1 MLRSGVIAAGVIAL
15 VCGVAAL
22 VTGVIPPALVALGWG
37 ILLLLG
43 TVWEKVRYKPLET
56 ASPGSGWVATDE
68 RFIDDETGKPVRV
81 RLEPA
86 TGERRYVTE

>member
-1 MLRSGVIAAGVIAL
+1 MLRSGVIAVGVIAL
-15 VCGVAAL
+15 VCGIAAM
-22 VTGVIPPALVALGWG
+22 VTGVFPPAFVALGWG

-43 TVWEKVRYKPLET
+43 TVWEKARYKPLET
-56 ASPGSGWVATDE
+56 ARPGNGWVATDE

-81 RLEPA
+81 WLEPA